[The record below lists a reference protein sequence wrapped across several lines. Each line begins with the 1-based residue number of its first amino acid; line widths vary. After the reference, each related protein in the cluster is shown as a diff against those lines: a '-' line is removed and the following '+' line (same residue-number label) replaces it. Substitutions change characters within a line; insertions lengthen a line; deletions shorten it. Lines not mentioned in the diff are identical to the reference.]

1 MAALREP
8 RGQAGSTKDVIVI
21 VGASIGVSAAGAGTP
36 GAQRVQPVG
45 SGAGRSALGMD
56 PREWSRLSALSAE
69 RCGSALER

>member
-36 GAQRVQPVG
+36 SAQRVNQSVRAPD
-45 SGAGRSALGMD
+45 AL
-56 PREWSRLSALSAE
+56 LSAWIRAS
-69 RCGSALER
+69 GPG